1 MSFIDRIKRNR
12 LLVYNVR
19 ILLGNSYWLI
29 VTPIAAAEIVFFWN
43 TATAGFS
50 SAAGIARTMEMLA
63 PILGAFLCAYAV
75 APEQAGAGELV
86 FVRPVSPEKILLL
99 RLAAIFGFVLALFLF
114 LLLVPLFALYRGGLS
129 ELPLLPSL
137 LAALISMVFLSA
149 LSLAI
154 ASATRQPLLG
164 LAVAGGYWALDL
176 LIGSGFNPLLTMHS
190 FADFVAAR
198 PMSELWWVNKLLLF
212 GMAAAFYGWNR
223 TLLGRPAAPRRVL
236 VVARNTALIALVVF
250 GYLWSGAAYKVAYG
264 LRHEAELGNR
274 TQLWYQQQF
283 SPYGPLPVAWLFGRA
298 FPLYVQAQQGRTAAG
313 AASRGLVAPVDLT
326 LMRRVVK
333 EYPSSIWADN
343 AQYELAR
350 ATGRRVAVQPWTIY
364 VYREGAS
371 QPAITV
377 VDTDQPGLVREMQEL
392 VKRYPKSV
400 FAPLALAHIA
410 STQLALLDFTGAIA
424 SYERV
429 LDSYPRAP
437 QAAEAGLALHELY
450 VREGRLEDALRAG
463 DIAAA
468 AALWDLRAS
477 AYFAAAQT
485 AAQLGKAA
493 EAKERYQKARAA
505 AGVMRRQAGS
515 RIKTGGTSMSPAE
528 IILTAERIMV
538 ESDRALTGK
547 ATPASLNAAAAA
559 PASASVRIM
568 RQGRG
573 LRGVRVALCEEP
585 DRNGQASPF
594 TTGAAATATTGEDGT
609 AELAPLRAGSY
620 RVIAFGLPGETQR
633 WEVGGVHVPIE
644 LAGAHVA
651 LPAFALEPRRLP
663 PQPGVRPS
671 PPSGAGSAP
680 RAGGGGRNGGARSTR
695 PGGGGGA
702 RSLAGRGGGG
712 RPGGNGGTRLDRRGP
727 SRRGA
732 REASY

>member
-1 MSFIDRIKRNR
+1 MSFIEKLKSRR
-12 LLVYNVR
+12 LLVYNIR

-50 SAAGIARTMEMLA
+50 SAAGIARTVEMLA

-99 RLAAIFGFVLALFLF
+99 RLAAIFGFVLALFFF
-114 LLLVPLFALYRGGLS
+114 LLLVPLFVLYRDGLAD
-129 ELPLLPSL
+129 LPLLPSL

-149 LSLAI
+149 LSLAV

-198 PMSELWWVNKLLLF
+198 PMSDLWWANKLLLF
-212 GMAAAFYGWNR
+212 GLAVVLYGWNR
-223 TLLGRPAAPRRVL
+223 TLLGRPVAPRRAL
-236 VVARNTALIALVVF
+236 VVARNTALIILVVF

-264 LRHEAELGNR
+264 LKHEAELGNQ

-313 AASRGLVAPVDLT
+313 AASRGFVAPVDVT
-326 LMRRVVK
+326 RMRRVVE

-350 ATGRRVAVQPWTIY
+350 ATGRRLAEQPWTIY
-364 VYREGAS
+364 LYRGGAS
-371 QPAITV
+371 DPSVTV
-377 VDTDQPGLVREMQEL
+377 TDTDQMGLVREMQEL
-392 VKRYPKSV
+392 AKRYPKSV
-400 FAPLALAHIA
+400 FAPLALAHVA
-410 STQLALLDFTGAIA
+410 SAQLALLDFGGAIA
-424 SYERV
+424 SYEQV
-429 LDSYPRAP
+429 LASYPTSP

-450 VREGRLEDALRAG
+450 AREGRLENALRAG

-468 AALWDLRAS
+468 AARWDVRAS
-477 AYFAAAQT
+477 AYFAAART
-485 AAQLGKAA
+485 AEQLGKSE
-493 EAKERYQKARAA
+493 EAKERYRKARAA
-505 AGVMRRQAGS
+505 AEVMRRRAGS

-547 ATPASLNAAAAA
+547 ATPTSLSAAPAA
-559 PASASVRIM
+559 PASASVRVL
-568 RQGRG
+568 RQGEG
-573 LRGVRVALCEEP
+573 LAGVRVALCEEP
-585 DRNGQASPF
+585 DRSGQASPF
-594 TTGAAATATTGEDGT
+594 TTGAAAAATTGGDGA

-620 RVIAFGLPGETQR
+620 RVIAFALPGETQQ
-633 WEVGGVHVPIE
+633 WEVGGVHIPIE
-644 LAGAHVA
+644 LAGVHVA
-651 LPAFALEPRRLP
+651 LPAFALERREVERPPDARPGQLP
-663 PQPGVRPS
+663 
-671 PPSGAGSAP
+671 GAGAT
-680 RAGGGGRNGGARSTR
+680 RGGGGGRNGGATRVTRGGRSDGVTRSTR
-695 PGGGGGA
+695 T
-702 RSLAGRGGGG
+702 GGG
-712 RPGGNGGTRLDRRGP
+712 RRSGGNGGSRLGLRTP
-727 SRRGA
+727 SRRGG
-732 REASY
+732 RETSY